1 LEEHDLVYQERAVPE
16 EEYSFKHVLMQETI
30 YQGILRRHRAGL
42 HQRVAEAMEALYRDG
57 LPEHYEPL
65 AYHYER
71 SAAEEK
77 AVEYLLKAGE
87 KARRAYLNE
96 DAIGYFRRALER
108 LDGATGRVPAERVGD
123 RGTGRQGE
131 GEAGRPGKVK
141 NRPTVDV
148 DSAGC
153 PVAQSHDLRLE
164 ALRGLGEIYQGIGK
178 HSEAEE
184 QFRQAVA
191 LAQAVRLAP
200 GELARLYFRLGESLV
215 WQGRS

>member
-1 LEEHDLVYQERAVPE
+1 MQSAAVIGRVFRPRLLETVVASECQSQPLATALWEVEEQGLVYEERAVPE
-16 EEYSFKHVLMQETI
+16 AEYSFKHVLMQETI

-57 LPEHYEPL
+57 LPEQYEQL

-108 LDGATGRVPAERVGD
+108 LDRREDGTAKTGPPSPSTISD
-123 RGTGRQGE
+123 QQ
-131 GEAGRPGKVK
+131 
-141 NRPTVDV
+141 
-148 DSAGC
+148 SAR
-153 PVAQSHDLRLE
+153 ARLE
-164 ALRGLGEIYQGIGK
+164 ALGGLGEIYQGIGK
-178 HSEAEE
+178 HAEAEE
-184 QFRQAVA
+184 QFR
-191 LAQAVRLAP
+191 RLP
-200 GELARLYFRLGESLV
+200 QRFGRAR
-215 WQGRS
+215 